1 MYFMNKITN
10 VDTRPIVATLYD
22 IAIPQY
28 PYKVSELP
36 QVIAEIGGARDI
48 FVDVC
53 VTVEDHVYHQRNL
66 FEKALE
72 EQGLSYNEK
81 YRRLNDIMEGFIS
94 SCGGT
99 GDFQHDYEKYRAT
112 ECLHDVGLKSL
123 VSEHILSSMWSLFIV
138 DGVRKR
144 LYYINDG
151 GDENDRGYTSKEYQG
166 VIDITDSIKAE
177 AQAQGVLLP
186 PFDNLDELQD
196 CLDLLLW
203 GHCSGSV
210 VVKYVANSK

>member
-36 QVIAEIGGARDI
+36 QEIAEIGGDGDI
-48 FVDVC
+48 FFDFC

-81 YRRLNDIMEGFIS
+81 YRRLSDIMEGFIS

-112 ECLHDVGLKSL
+112 ECLHDAGLKSL
-123 VSEHILSSMWSLFIV
+123 VSEHILSSMWSVFVV
-138 DGVRKR
+138 DRISKR

-151 GDENDRGYTSKEYQG
+151 SDRDGYIDKETQV
-166 VIDITDSIKAE
+166 VIDITDSIKVE
-177 AQAQGVLLP
+177 AQAQDVLLP

-203 GHCSGSV
+203 GEL
-210 VVKYVANSK
+210 